1 MSFFFLIVSDSYV
14 ICMNRF
20 WLLLSV
26 VAVLLGHADLVSA
39 KNGSRC
45 VLSDGQVQASPPSG
59 DDALRVFLDCGR
71 CDTDFLRR
79 EILFVNYVRDSPD
92 AQVHVLVTVEGT
104 GGGGAAWT
112 LDFYGLDEFTGL
124 DDQLMFYTSQD
135 DTDDSRR
142 RALARTLSLG
152 LVRYA
157 MRTALGK
164 QLEVIA
170 RPNELFGESGPSNA
184 QPEDDPWNFWA
195 FRTRFNMSA
204 EAEERDSERRFYG
217 SLSANRTTEAWKVRL
232 GVNTSYREDSFEL
245 NDSTYTNV
253 RRNNSFDARFI
264 KSAGEHV
271 GIGFGGSA
279 ITSTYRNQDLT
290 LRVAP
295 AIEYNFFPYSES
307 TRRQFTVSYSAGYN
321 DFRYEETTIFD
332 KLMEKRI
339 NHAIQSTYEV
349 NEPWGE
355 SEFTAEFSQ
364 FLDDPSQRRVV
375 LYGEIDIRLFR
386 GFFLNLEGNSSL
398 IRDQIYLAKRT
409 ATDSEILVRQR
420 QLETDYE
427 WEFRVGFT
435 YSFGSIFNNVVNSRF
450 AGSSG
455 GFIRSF

>member
-1 MSFFFLIVSDSYV
+1 MIF
-14 ICMNRF
+14 MNRSLF
-20 WLLLSV
+20 GFLAVALLLGQ
-26 VAVLLGHADLVSA
+26 AELVRA
-39 KNGSRC
+39 EYGSSSRA
-45 VLSDGQVQASPPSG
+45 SDGQSEASTPSG

-71 CDTDFLRR
+71 CDRDFLRR
-79 EILFVNYVRDSPD
+79 ELLFVNYVRDRPD
-92 AQVHVLVTVEGT
+92 AQVHVLVTFEGT

-112 LDFYGLDEFTGL
+112 LDFYGLEEFVGL

-157 MRTALGK
+157 MRTALGQ
-164 QLEVIA
+164 QLQVVA
-170 RPNELFGESGPSNA
+170 RPNGLFGGSEVSNA

-217 SLSANRTTEAWKVRL
+217 ALSANRTTEAWKIRL
-232 GVNTSYREDSFEL
+232 GINTSYREDTFEL
-245 NDSTYTNV
+245 NDSSYTNI
-253 RRNNSFDARFI
+253 RRNNSLDARFI
-264 KSAGEHV
+264 KSVGEHV
-271 GIGFGGSA
+271 GFGFGGSA

-290 LRVAP
+290 MRVAP

-307 TRRQFTVSYSAGYN
+307 TRRQFTLGYTAGYN
-321 DFRYEETTIFD
+321 DFRYEEETIFGQ
-332 KLMEKRI
+332 LLEKRI
-339 NHAIQSTYEV
+339 NHTMLSTYEV

-364 FLDDPSQRRVV
+364 FLDDPSQRRLV

-386 GFFLNLEGNSSL
+386 GFFLNMEGHSSL
-398 IRDQIYLAKRT
+398 IRDQIYLARRT

-420 QLETDYE
+420 QLATDYE

-455 GFIRSF
+455 GFIRAF